1 MGKAKSQQLI
11 FGSIVYPMVTVIKMN
26 YKAAN
31 AFV

>member
-1 MGKAKSQQLI
+1 LVAAQ
-11 FGSIVYPMVTVIKMN
+11 KMN